1 MITKPLVLL
10 LDGRYSDYNL
20 ERDAVEQNGGLF
32 ELSGSLPGTEEEV
45 LAVEPLGRAT
55 ILLVELAPVTRAVL
69 TVASSCRAVVRYGT
83 GHDNIDDVAAEELGI
98 RVFTV
103 PGYAAESVSE
113 HAMALILASARRLF
127 KQIQLVREGQW
138 RSGNQDYRPVGLVG
152 TTIGIV
158 GVGAIGRAL
167 ATRARAF
174 GMRVVGYDPYVSP
187 EQLAEVVEPVS
198 LDQLLEQSDYVSLH
212 LPLTESTREIIDA
225 EAIARMKR
233 GAVIINTS
241 RGGLINEADLLTALD
256 DDRLSFACL
265 DVVATEPLPVGHPLR
280 SHSQVLV
287 TPHVAFWSDRAER
300 TLRTSVVTIATQ
312 QLSDL
317 RERA

>member
-1 MITKPLVLL
+1 MLTKPLVLL
-10 LDGRYSDYNL
+10 LDGRYSDYDL
-20 ERDAVEQNGGLF
+20 ERDSVEQNGGLF

-69 TVASSCRAVVRYGT
+69 TAASSCRAVVRYGT
-83 GHDNIDDVAAEELGI
+83 GHDNIDDVAAEELEI
-98 RVFTV
+98 RVFSV
-103 PGYAAESVSE
+103 PDYAAESVSE
-113 HAMALILASARRLF
+113 HAMALIFASATRLF
-127 KQIQLVREGQW
+127 RQIQLVREGQW
-138 RSGNQDYRPVGLVG
+138 RSGDQDYRQVGLVG

-225 EAIARMKR
+225 KAIVRMKR

-241 RGGLINEADLLTALD
+241 RGGLINEADLAHRFGRQSALL
-256 DDRLSFACL
+256 RLFGRCGHRA
-265 DVVATEPLPVGHPLR
+265 VAFRTPPPLPQPGARDAPCCLFVRSGQAHPAHR
-280 SHSQVLV
+280 RGDNRN
-287 TPHVAFWSDRAER
+287 TTTFRP
-300 TLRTSVVTIATQ
+300 
-312 QLSDL
+312 
-317 RERA
+317 

>member
-1 MITKPLVLL
+1 MITMPLVLL
-10 LDGRYSDYNL
+10 LDGRYSDYDL

-127 KQIQLVREGQW
+127 KHIQLVREGEW

-225 EAIARMKR
+225 KAIARMKR

-317 RERA
+317 KERA

>member
-1 MITKPLVLL
+1 MKPLVLL
-10 LDGRYSDYNL
+10 LDGRYSDYDL
-20 ERDAVEQNGGLF
+20 ERDAVTQNGGLF

-45 LAVEPLGRAT
+45 LAIESLGRAT

-69 TVASSCRAVVRYGT
+69 TAASSCQAVVRYGT
-83 GHDNIDDVAAEELGI
+83 GHDNIDDAAAEELGI

-127 KQIQLVREGQW
+127 KQIQLVREGEW
-138 RSGNQDYRPVGLVG
+138 RSGDHECRPVGLVD

-174 GMRVVGYDPYVSP
+174 GMRVVGYDPYVGP
-187 EQLAEVVEPVS
+187 DQLAKVVEPVS

-212 LPLTESTREIIDA
+212 LPLTDSTREIIDA
-225 EAIARMKR
+225 KAIARMKR
-233 GAVIINTS
+233 EAVIVNTS
-241 RGGLINEADLLTALD
+241 RGGLINETDLLTALD

-265 DVVATEPLPVGHPLR
+265 DVTATEPLPVRHPLR
-280 SHSQVLV
+280 THSRVLV

-300 TLRTSVVTIATQ
+300 NLRTSVATIATQ
-312 QLSDL
+312 QLSYP
-317 RERA
+317 REHA

>member
-1 MITKPLVLL
+1 MKPLVLL
-10 LDGRYSDYNL
+10 LDGRYSDYDL
-20 ERDAVEQNGGLF
+20 ERDAVTQNGGLF

-45 LAVEPLGRAT
+45 LAIESLGRAT

-69 TVASSCRAVVRYGT
+69 TAASSCQAVVRYGT
-83 GHDNIDDVAAEELGI
+83 GHDNIDDAAAEELGI

-127 KQIQLVREGQW
+127 KQIQLVREGEW
-138 RSGNQDYRPVGLVG
+138 RSGDHECRPVGLVD

-174 GMRVVGYDPYVSP
+174 GMRVVGYDPYVGP
-187 EQLAEVVEPVS
+187 DQLAKVVEPVS
-198 LDQLLEQSDYVSLH
+198 FDQLLEQSDYVSLH
-212 LPLTESTREIIDA
+212 LPLTDSTREIIDA
-225 EAIARMKR
+225 KAIARMKR
-233 GAVIINTS
+233 EAVIVNTS
-241 RGGLINEADLLTALD
+241 RGGLINETDLLTALD

-265 DVVATEPLPVGHPLR
+265 DVTATEPLPVRHPLR
-280 SHSQVLV
+280 THSRVLV

-300 TLRTSVVTIATQ
+300 NLRTSVATIATQ
-312 QLSDL
+312 QLSYPQ
-317 RERA
+317 EHA